1 MKIFTSS
8 IVVIGIISYI
18 LIYEIVFF
26 FIEGTSFQPITN
38 LFKLSFPF
46 ILLFYD
52 GFNPRLIFKNKYIL
66 YYILFY
72 TIFLFWLFV
81 LNIMQ
86 GGLDFGLIEAFR
98 QVPRYIFVIGL
109 VQFLSK
115 KKEYRLKIIKIVVM
129 YSLFLTLMHFIL
141 LLNPGVP
148 TIRLFGIEFAGPFG
162 LLGNVNSKLFIPSI
176 EFPIYRLAGW
186 FNEPSNASA
195 FLLASYFLAKSIQ
208 DKMPKSVLWKYAPI
222 ICLFGGLAALS
233 NAGYLAVS
241 FSLIIISILNMKTHR
256 NSQSFINYAF
266 IFLLSLSGI
275 ILALFGRHFVADQ
288 WIDSEVFSVITG
300 SHGNYIDNPYYDP
313 TAGRLDLMELTFEK
327 IKYHP
332 MGIGFQTTAKNIPA
346 GAPLFWLL
354 LSGIPGL
361 FLILLRESV
370 IVFIAKKKYMDKE
383 LIYQYGAIMVVMVQ
397 QLVYGQW
404 NNAFYYF
411 MVSNILVKI
420 SIKE

>member
-1 MKIFTSS
+1 MI
-8 IVVIGIISYI
+8 
-18 LIYEIVFF
+18 
-26 FIEGTSFQPITN
+26 
-38 LFKLSFPF
+38 
-46 ILLFYD
+46 
-52 GFNPRLIFKNKYIL
+52 
-66 YYILFY
+66 
-72 TIFLFWLFV
+72 FV
-81 LNIMQ
+81 LNIIRD
-86 GGLDFGLIEAFR
+86 GFDFGLIEAFR

-115 KKEYRLKIIKIVVM
+115 KKDSRIKIIKIVVI

-141 LLNPGVP
+141 LLNPGAT
-148 TIRLFGIEFAGPFG
+148 TIRLLGIEFAGPFG

-208 DKMPKSVLWKYAPI
+208 NRMPKSVLWKYAPI

-233 NAGYLAVS
+233 NAGYLAVG
-241 FSLIIISILNMKTHR
+241 FSLIIISIFNIKNHR
-256 NSQSFINYAF
+256 NSQSLLNYAF
-266 IFLLSLSGI
+266 IFLVSLSGI
-275 ILALFGRHFVADQ
+275 SLALFGRHLVAEQ
-288 WIDSEVFSVITG
+288 GIDSEVLSVITG
-300 SHGNYIDNPYYDP
+300 SHANYIDNPYYDP
-313 TAGRLDLMELTFEK
+313 TGGRLDLMELTFEK

-332 MGIGFQTTAKNIPA
+332 IGIGFQATAKNIPA

-361 FLILLRESV
+361 FLIFLRESV

-383 LIYQYGAIMVVMVQ
+383 FIYQYGAVMVVMVQ

-411 MVSNILVKI
+411 LVSNILVKI
-420 SIKE
+420 STKE